1 MRPSFSVTLIV
12 APAPAPVATWLLV
25 RMWPWLSMTTP
36 EPWPPVWPLVTVID
50 TTLGATALAVAVQSG
65 ADALPWMTC
74 GDVEPLL
81 WVVATGLEDGA
92 GVAYRVAA

>member
-1 MRPSFSVTLIV
+1 M
-12 APAPAPVATWLLV
+12 
-25 RMWPWLSMTTP
+25 
-36 EPWPPVWPLVTVID
+36 TVID